1 MGWGGIERSL
11 ASTRLSLRT
20 REPTGGVGSGR
31 EACEACEACAAPSV
45 LLEERGGGLLL
56 ISEQV
61 GHVWYPTG
69 KGVPDRCCPPWAK
82 DGLRSGAV
90 RATWSMPRGGQSSST
105 LLLLDPEEG
114 KEKRESTSLTL
125 LSDDGA

>member
-1 MGWGGIERSL
+1 MGCGGIERSL

-20 REPTGGVGSGR
+20 RVPTGGVGSGR
-31 EACEACEACAAPSV
+31 EPCKACEAWAALSA
-45 LLEERGGGLLL
+45 LLEERGGLLL

-82 DGLRSGAV
+82 NGLRSGAV